1 MRYVVYITIGIL
13 LCCPIVFSENI
24 NVKIQSLSIFDL
36 MNETSWQEYKDH
48 IQSCE
53 ICSDVREKYKICP
66 QCYYLVESARP
77 YVSNDQMKLIALG
90 ELEIIAPINKK
101 D

>member
-1 MRYVVYITIGIL
+1 MRYFVYIIIGIL
-13 LCCPIVFSENI
+13 LCSPIVFSENI
-24 NVKIQSLSIFDL
+24 NAKIQSISIFDL
-36 MNETSWQEYKDH
+36 MNKTSWEEYKDH

-53 ICSDVREKYKICP
+53 ICCNITEKYKMCP

-77 YVSNDQMKLIALG
+77 YISNDQMKLIALG
-90 ELEIIAPINKK
+90 ELEIITPIKK